1 MTGGGHGSQETPMQR
16 MRRQLREAQAR
27 AARIRAGTLTPDTPN
42 YTPTTP
48 SFPSDTMAG
57 ANQAIVSTQTGTDP
71 VYSTMGTSTPVGTPA
86 MGGTTPGDVSQT
98 GDAWDGFASRYAPN
112 AENAGMLFNNPQVI
126 GMDVLDDAGRRSDTA
141 LGKQV
146 DQMSQY
152 GPDLAMLMLG
162 AEGGMQDA
170 YTDDQAFNMIADM
183 VEQGITPGGR
193 TPDQGALIN
202 NILGADLD
210 ANGMGSPLAA
220 LLQNGM
226 PTDQVA
232 NTVGFLKSAL
242 GATSGNQDLTKA
254 RIALALNAGDKY
266 LQSRSRG
273 TEGTS
278 KQFNQYLAAMDKS
291 R

>member
-1 MTGGGHGSQETPMQR
+1 
-16 MRRQLREAQAR
+16 
-27 AARIRAGTLTPDTPN
+27 
-42 YTPTTP
+42 
-48 SFPSDTMAG
+48 MAG
-57 ANQAIVSTQTGTDP
+57 ANQALATTPTDGTAP
-71 VYSTMGTSTPVGTPA
+71 VYSTMGTATPVGTPA

-112 AENAGMLFNNPQVI
+112 AQNAGMLFSNPQVI
-126 GMDVLDDAGRRSDTA
+126 GMDVLSDAGRRSDTA
-141 LGKQV
+141 LGAQV

-162 AEGGMQDA
+162 ADGGMQDA
-170 YTDDQAFNMIADM
+170 YTDDQAFNMIADYL
-183 VEQGITPGGR
+183 EQGMTPGGR
-193 TPDQGALIN
+193 APDQAALLD

-210 ANGMGSPLAA
+210 ANGMGSPLAG

-226 PTDQVA
+226 PTDQVS
-232 NTVGFLKSAL
+232 NTIGFLKSAL
-242 GATSGNQDLTKA
+242 GATSGNQDLNKA

-278 KQFNQYLAAMDKS
+278 RQFNEYLAAMDKS